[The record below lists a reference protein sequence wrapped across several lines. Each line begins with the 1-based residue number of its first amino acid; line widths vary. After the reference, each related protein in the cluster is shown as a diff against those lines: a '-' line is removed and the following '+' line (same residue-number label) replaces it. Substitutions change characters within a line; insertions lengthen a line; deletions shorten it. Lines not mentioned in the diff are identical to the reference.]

1 MNKAIFSILLL
12 FTACTQPEKSVKKW
26 VEEAKCVDSVKIVGQ
41 NRYADIND
49 FQVKGLTLQDIEKLY
64 GHYNYAPLEH
74 VKFDKPIDVE
84 MDFSLLFLANHFIK
98 SDYPVVISVYDWF
111 RHPKIS
117 KMYPKVNNI
126 WDLSN
131 YDGYL
136 GMCMR
141 VYFVEY
147 EGKLIA
153 FDAFQN
159 DCGRLYFLE

>member
-12 FTACTQPEKSVKKW
+12 FTACTQPEKSAKKW
-26 VEEAKCVDSVKIVGQ
+26 VEEAKCIDSVKIVSPH
-41 NRYADIND
+41 RWADIET
-49 FQVKGLTLQDIEKLY
+49 FKIKGFTLQQVKKLY
-64 GHYNYAPLEH
+64 GDYNYTVYEN
-74 VKFDKPIDVE
+74 VKIYGPEDIPDS
-84 MDFSLLFLANHFIK
+84 DFSRYFK
-98 SDYPVVISVYDWF
+98 ESDYPVVISVYDWF

>member
-12 FTACTQPEKSVKKW
+12 LTACTQPEKSAKKW

-41 NRYADIND
+41 NRYANIND

-74 VKFDKPIDVE
+74 VKFDKPEI
-84 MDFSLLFLANHFIK
+84 

-111 RHPKIS
+111 RHPKIN

-136 GMCMR
+136 EMCMR

>member
-12 FTACTQPEKSVKKW
+12 LTACTQPEKSAKKW

-41 NRYADIND
+41 NRYANIND

-64 GHYNYAPLEH
+64 GHYNYALIENAT
-74 VKFDKPIDVE
+74 FDKPEIVE
-84 MDFSLLFLANHFIK
+84 DILLNLPHHFK
-98 SDYPVVISVYDWF
+98 ESDYPVVISVYDWF
-111 RHPKIS
+111 RHPKIN

-147 EGKLIA
+147 EDKLIA

>member
-1 MNKAIFSILLL
+1 MNKAIFLILLL

-41 NRYADIND
+41 NRYANIND

-74 VKFDKPIDVE
+74 AKFDKPLDVE
-84 MDFSLLFLANHFIK
+84 KDDLLLFLHHYFK
-98 SDYPVVISVYDWF
+98 ESDYPVVISVYDWF
-111 RHPKIS
+111 RHPKIN
-117 KMYPKVNNI
+117 KMYPKINTIIDV
-126 WDLSN
+126 SN
-131 YDGYL
+131 HNGSL

-147 EGKLIA
+147 EDKQIV
-153 FDAFQN
+153 FDAFQT
-159 DCGRLYFLE
+159 DCRRLYFLE

>member
-1 MNKAIFSILLL
+1 MNKAIFLILLL
-12 FTACTQPEKSVKKW
+12 LTACTQPEKSVKKW
-26 VEEAKCVDSVKIVGQ
+26 VEEAKCVDSVKIVGL

-74 VKFDKPIDVE
+74 TKFDKPLDVE
-84 MDFSLLFLANHFIK
+84 EDDLLLFLDQHFK
-98 SDYPVVISVYDWF
+98 ESDYPVVISVYDWF
-111 RHPKIS
+111 RHPKIN

>member
-1 MNKAIFSILLL
+1 MKKILIILLL
-12 FTACTQPEKSVKKW
+12 FSACSQPDKSAKKW

-41 NRYADIND
+41 NRYANIND

-74 VKFDKPIDVE
+74 AKFDKPLDVE
-84 MDFSLLFLANHFIK
+84 KDDLLLFLHHYFKK

-111 RHPKIS
+111 RHPKIN
-117 KMYPKVNNI
+117 KMYPKINTIIDV
-126 WDLSN
+126 SN
-131 YDGYL
+131 HNGSL

-147 EGKLIA
+147 EDKQIV
-153 FDAFQN
+153 FDAFQT
-159 DCGRLYFLE
+159 DCRRLYFLE